1 MSVLPHPLQW
11 LALDCREVLQRNFH
25 QNFTPGVAEQPMQ
38 DDQGQQRTLGEVWMD
53 VWLREYDDW
62 FASDNKYAVASQVTL
77 AVLGDMPSSL
87 FL

>member
-53 VWLREYDDW
+53 VLAEGSMMTGLPLTTNMQLHLR
-62 FASDNKYAVASQVTL
+62 
-77 AVLGDMPSSL
+77 
-87 FL
+87 